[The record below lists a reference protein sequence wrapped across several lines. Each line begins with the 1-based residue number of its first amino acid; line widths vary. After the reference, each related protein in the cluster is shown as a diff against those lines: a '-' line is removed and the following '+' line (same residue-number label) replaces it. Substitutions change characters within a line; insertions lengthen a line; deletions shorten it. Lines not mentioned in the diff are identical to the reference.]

1 MYIENVTCSS
11 IYNVIM
17 INVEWNKMGFFLL
30 LYKPK
35 KSILSYK
42 NIEQINR
49 SIDINIW
56 YTVCACTLNL

>member
-17 INVEWNKMGFFLL
+17 INVEWNKMVFFLL

-49 SIDINIW
+49 SIEINIW